1 MKQSVALGH
10 ATPETVACATGVRFG
25 LGTMF
30 HDVAAGAGNGVAT
43 TSPAAT
49 SIDATMIR
57 DAAPRI
63 DPRPRAHRLNVPR
76 LSPTGDPDA
85 SVSLVGL
92 PERSQR
98 DTRR

>member
-1 MKQSVALGH
+1 
-10 ATPETVACATGVRFG
+10 
-25 LGTMF
+25 
-30 HDVAAGAGNGVAT
+30 
-43 TSPAAT
+43 
-49 SIDATMIR
+49 MIR